1 MYAFALH
8 EDAMVAEIKA
18 YSVSVHEW
26 GADYAVVSVDVD
38 EVAVIVCPCSL
49 SEMFR
54 VLLNT
59 SLKTI

>member
-8 EDAMVAEIKA
+8 KDATVAEIKA

-38 EVAVIVCPCSL
+38 EVEVSFFLHTSNIHWHFSAVAY
-49 SEMFR
+49 F
-54 VLLNT
+54 
-59 SLKTI
+59 